1 MTCHLVTAK
10 ILKNIGFLTRYVFL
24 WAYFIANN

>member
-1 MTCHLVTAK
+1 MIYHLVTAK
-10 ILKNIGFLTRYVFL
+10 ILKNIGFLTRDVFL